1 MRYGSICSGVE
12 AATLAWGG
20 EAPTG
25 ESHSFANAGNGGN
38 NPLNWEPVF
47 FAEVEPFPCAVLMQK
62 FGATKPLRPLDPG
75 GEATLN
81 MPLLG
86 PQTEKERKQ
95 RENWKKQIDK
105 FPAGGSIPNLGDF
118 TKIEKD
124 DYDGE
129 IDLLA
134 GGPPCTAFSVAGL
147 RKGLDDPRGNLA
159 LEFARLAHRI
169 RPRWLVFENVPGILS
184 QSYGEAFAEIL
195 SAFCGWKVEVPVL
208 RRKKNGQLV
217 RGWKNSGIVTPA
229 PGKYGLAWRTIDAQ
243 YVRVD
248 GHPRAVPQRRRRLFL
263 VGHLDSWERAAAVL
277 FDEESLRGNSPPERK
292 KKQGTAV
299 GFEVGASGGRQS
311 EVSSTLDTKCKD
323 GAIRNQTGML
333 CMAQSVRRT
342 AEISLPPPVADT
354 PCGSGKQQVNMC
366 MAHGQGNAEVMMD
379 HAPTLNCNHEAPII
393 CNESGKGYW
402 KKDEASGPVKTNG
415 AEATTVVCLNNRPQ
429 EFKIEEDLNHSLRA
443 SDYKQP
449 PIVCYENHPGDS
461 RIKELK
467 DGVCSQIN
475 ARSGTGGGNLPLVKL
490 AGFLPSQGTKAGG
503 LGYEP
508 DIAPTLRSGCENYGV
523 VKSYGIAE
531 NIINRK
537 EKNGGNGI
545 GVQEDIEY
553 TLNTSAPHGVCFR
566 STVRR
571 LMPIEAERL
580 MGFPDNHTRIE
591 WNGKP
596 EADCPDGPRYKA
608 CGNSMCVNVM
618 RWLGMRIHWVEKN
631 FQLEGS
637 ECSRSFNL

>member
-12 AATLAWGG
+12 AATLAWK
-20 EAPTG
+20 
-25 ESHSFANAGNGGN
+25 
-38 NPLNWEPVF
+38 PLGWKAAF

-62 FGATKPLRPLDPG
+62 FGATKPLRPLDP
-75 GEATLN
+75 AHA
-81 MPLLG
+81 
-86 PQTEKERKQ
+86 QTEKERKQ

-105 FPAGGSIPNLGDF
+105 FPDGGKIPNLGDF

-129 IDLLA
+129 IDLLV

-159 LEFARLAHRI
+159 LEFAKLSHRI
-169 RPRWLVFENVPGILS
+169 CSRWLAFENVPGILS
-184 QSYGEAFAEIL
+184 QSSGEAFAEIL

-208 RRKKNGQLV
+208 RRKKNGQVV

-229 PGKYGLAWRTIDAQ
+229 PGKYGLAWRTLDAQ

-277 FDEESLRGNSPPERK
+277 FDEESLSGDTPPERK
-292 KKQGTAV
+292 TGQGTAV

-333 CMAQSVRRT
+333 CMA
-342 AEISLPPPVADT
+342 
-354 PCGSGKQQVNMC
+354 
-366 MAHGQGNAEVMMD
+366 HGQGNAEVLKD
-379 HAPTLNCNHEAPII
+379 NSPTLNCNHEAPIVCKSI
-393 CNESGKGYW
+393 RMRSGCSGGGKGPLVGNELSHTLASGNDQTIVCRECGQGYW

-415 AEATTVVCLNNRPQ
+415 AEPTTVVCLNNRPQ
-429 EFKIEEDLNHSLRA
+429 EFKTEEEVNHPLRA

-475 ARSGTGGGNLPLVKL
+475 ARSGTGGGNLPLVKT
-490 AGFLPSQGTKAGG
+490 AGFLPGQGTKAGS

-508 DIAPTLRSGCENYGV
+508 DIAPTLRRGCDNYGV

-531 NIINRK
+531 NIIGRK

-553 TLNTSAPHGVCFR
+553 TLNTSAPHGVCFH

-580 MGFPDNHTRIE
+580 MGFPDNHTRIK
-591 WNGKP
+591 WNGKS

-608 CGNSMCVNVM
+608 CGNSMCRNAM
-618 RWLGMRIHWVEKN
+618 EWLGMRIQLIENLTHNLEDKN
-631 FQLEGS
+631 V
-637 ECSRSFNL
+637 